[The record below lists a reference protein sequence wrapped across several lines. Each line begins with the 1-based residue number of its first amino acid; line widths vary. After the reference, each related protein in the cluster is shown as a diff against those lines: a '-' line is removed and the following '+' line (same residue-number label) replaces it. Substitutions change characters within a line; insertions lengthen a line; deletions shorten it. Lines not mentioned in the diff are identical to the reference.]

1 MRYRSLGS
9 TGLWVS
15 AVGFGGIPIQRVD
28 EDMAVQLVNRSLNL
42 GINFFDTARGGYN
55 ISNVML
61 I

>member
-42 GINFFDTARGGYN
+42 GINF
-55 ISNVML
+55 
-61 I
+61 